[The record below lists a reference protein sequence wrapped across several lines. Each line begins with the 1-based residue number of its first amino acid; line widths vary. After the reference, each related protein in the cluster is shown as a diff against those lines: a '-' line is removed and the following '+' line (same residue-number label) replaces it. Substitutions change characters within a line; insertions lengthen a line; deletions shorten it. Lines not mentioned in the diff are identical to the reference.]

1 MTGQVLRWV
10 AQSKE
15 DLINREILTLLF
27 NCVRAKGLAYREF
40 QKTGKILQSTADEFI
55 SHVLILYEAA
65 NVLAG
70 VDDKLYQKVM
80 NQKLSIS
87 ERYLAGEGLFE
98 EIKRKLKTAGIFNV
112 RKGAHVT
119 NVNKGRAMMIGNE

>member
-65 NVLAG
+65 NVLAD
-70 VDDKLYQKVM
+70 VKDTWYKKVM
-80 NQKLSIS
+80 DRKLSIG
-87 ERYLAGEGLFE
+87 ERYLAGEALFDA
-98 EIKRKLKTAGIFNV
+98 IKMRLKITGIFNV
-112 RKGAHVT
+112 PKGARVT